1 MLIKSNIMTTI
12 NVNDD
17 DDDAIILKR
26 FTGSKFIF
34 SAIKYT
40 HFKLCIYISE
50 AVEFLFHL
58 VFAFS
63 LFQISIRYLSQDID
77 LYSMRNPLAYR
88 TSKKTLFYK
97 PFIKLSYKP

>member
-40 HFKLCIYISE
+40 HFKLCIYMKQS
-50 AVEFLFHL
+50 
-58 VFAFS
+58 
-63 LFQISIRYLSQDID
+63 
-77 LYSMRNPLAYR
+77 N
-88 TSKKTLFYK
+88 FY
-97 PFIKLSYKP
+97 FT

>member
-12 NVNDD
+12 KVNND

-40 HFKLCIYISE
+40 HFKLCIYMKQS
-50 AVEFLFHL
+50 
-58 VFAFS
+58 
-63 LFQISIRYLSQDID
+63 
-77 LYSMRNPLAYR
+77 N
-88 TSKKTLFYK
+88 FY
-97 PFIKLSYKP
+97 FT